1 MKRFHWLV
9 LPLLGLFGCADTV
22 PVPDVFDAAFATG
35 RFCIPSTIATG
46 GANTQYPVRF
56 VYNLYDCVNITPG
69 TVRILTVFQGPSMVM
84 LATAEL
90 TKDEAVEAAVGCDAR
105 DLENPPA
112 GRFETITQ
120 DFNVSVPQFTDG
132 TFATGPFQLTIP
144 YLTLEEGQRLMDRL
158 EAAQGDPNA
167 NIADIVAEEVGPQMY
182 PGRQFNITFSET
194 ATPVA
199 NHDAI
204 AESDC
209 HDVPL
214 P

>member
-1 MKRFHWLV
+1 MKRFPLLV
-9 LPLLGLFGCADTV
+9 LPLLGLFGCGDTV

-35 RFCIPSTIATG
+35 RFCIPSSIATG
-46 GANTQYPVRF
+46 GANTHYPVRF

-84 LATAEL
+84 MATAEL
-90 TKDEAVEAAVGCDAR
+90 TKDTAVETALGCDAR
-105 DLENPPA
+105 DLESPPA

-120 DFNVSVPQFTDG
+120 DFSVSLPQFTDG
-132 TFATGPFQLTIP
+132 SFATGPFQLTIP
-144 YLTLEEGQRLMDRL
+144 YLTLEEGQRVIDRL
-158 EAAQGDPNA
+158 QAGDNPVDVIAQ
-167 NIADIVAEEVGPQMY
+167 EVGPQTI
-182 PGRQFNITFSET
+182 PGRQFNVTFSET

-199 NHDAI
+199 NADAI
-204 AESDC
+204 ADADC